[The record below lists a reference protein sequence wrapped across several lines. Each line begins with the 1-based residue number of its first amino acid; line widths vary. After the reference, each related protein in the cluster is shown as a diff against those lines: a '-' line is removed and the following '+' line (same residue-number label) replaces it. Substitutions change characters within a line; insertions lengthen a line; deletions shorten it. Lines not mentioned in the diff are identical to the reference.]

1 MTGRYRIAFN
11 RMALTGK
18 LPQGDRRWAE
28 FNDSFDNLTLTPTE
42 IADHIYRGYAFTTWH
57 DGRRSLAN
65 FICGQHVAIDMDT
78 GDSRS
83 ALDTLAA
90 HPWVRMYASMAYT
103 TPSHTPD
110 APRARV
116 VFLLDQFVESADA
129 YTQIALFL
137 MAQFDNPDQA
147 CKDASRFFYG
157 SRGCDLIMPDN
168 VLPLAHLRRL
178 YAVDA
183 RRNGRRRNGR
193 AVQPSDQGGAAVIS
207 LQAERQKRAAALVEN
222 TPDELSR
229 AVAALGKIGPY
240 DVDYNTWI
248 GIIHAMRDTFGAA
261 ALPAVEAWAQG
272 KPGEVRREWERRKRG
287 GGKQMQV
294 GTIHYIANGG
304 RRG

>member
-1 MTGRYRIAFN
+1 MTPRYRIAFN

-28 FNDSFDNLTLTPTE
+28 FNDGFDNLTLTPTQ
-42 IADHIYRGYAFTTWH
+42 IADHIYRGYSFTTWH
-57 DGRRSLAN
+57 DGRRCLDN

-78 GDSRS
+78 GDTRS
-83 ALDTLAA
+83 AIDTLTA
-90 HPWVRMYASMAYT
+90 HPWVRMYASVVYT

-116 VFLLDQFVESADA
+116 VFLLDQPVESADA
-129 YTQIALFL
+129 YTEIALFL

-157 SRGCDLIMPDN
+157 SLGCDLAMPDN

-178 YAVDA
+178 YAVDT
-183 RRNGRRRNGR
+183 RRNGKRRN
-193 AVQPSDQGGAAVIS
+193 APTVQPSGADVIN
-207 LQAERQKRAAALVEN
+207 LQVERAKRATALVEN
-222 TPDELSR
+222 TPDELDR
-229 AVAALGKIGPY
+229 AVAALRKIGPY

-261 ALPAVEAWAQG
+261 ALSAVEQWAQG
-272 KPGEVRREWERRKRG
+272 QPGEVRREWERRKRG
-287 GGKQMQV
+287 GKQMTV
-294 GTIHYIANGG
+294 STVHYIANGG

>member
-1 MTGRYRIAFN
+1 MTPRYRIAFN

-28 FNDSFDNLTLTPTE
+28 FNDSFDNLTLTPTQ
-42 IADHIYRGYAFTTWH
+42 IADHIYRGYSFTTWH
-57 DGRRSLAN
+57 EGRRSLEH

-78 GDSRS
+78 GDERS

-90 HPWVRMYASMAYT
+90 HPWVRMYANIVYT
-103 TPSHTPD
+103 TPSHTPS

-116 VFLLDQFVESADA
+116 LFLLDHPVTSADA
-129 YTQIALFL
+129 YTEIALFL

-157 SRGCDLIMPDN
+157 SLGCDLAMPDN

-178 YAVDA
+178 YAVDT
-183 RRNGRRRNGR
+183 RRNGKRRN
-193 AVQPSDQGGAAVIS
+193 AQPVQTGGADVIN
-207 LQAERQKRAAALVEN
+207 LQVERAKRATALVEN
-222 TPDELSR
+222 TPDELDR
-229 AVAALGKIGPY
+229 AVAALRKIGPY

-261 ALPAVEAWAQG
+261 ALSAVEAWAQG

-287 GGKQMQV
+287 GKQMTV
-294 GTIHYIANGG
+294 STVHYIANGG